1 MMSVFSFR
9 QRVGRIDWHALTSIR
24 LKDVITNTNIKILQ
38 NNLDNL
44 IFSLISIDDIRDNSI
59 QSLSKLINMLQL
71 ISEYLL
77 YCQEQQFKV
86 IRSLETQSSKDIIYH
101 ENIIKENISLK
112 EDRKIYQ
119 RQIGILRKLLGPS
132 VLLSNEEL
140 LEDNHLTHTDIR
152 SKKGRISKHYNNTHL
167 YKYDAD
173 YNSND
178 ANDDAAD
185 GHNLHSN
192 NNNNNVII
200 ETIFK
205 HEDENRVFLASLIND
220 QRQIFLE
227 QMKIMS
233 DSTQHSSSSYH
244 NRDKDIQLDNLLQ
257 QIEARI
263 RDNIQ
268 ASMDSL
274 LESIT
279 KATQSNRPSVVSRS
293 NTISDAVALPNTSGS
308 ATIDDSTTTN
318 NGPKNRKR
326 DIENILRSVSME
338 ISNSSSNNN
347 NNNNNNYNNTFGVW
361 TDRMKHDGEAVVDVR
376 AIPSKHEVGIDIE
389 TIRIMIAEQLRH
401 CNNQQV
407 NIASSSTIIQ
417 QQLQQSQS
425 AVDAKEKALT
435 LLEQQLKEREA
446 RLDAVLT
453 SNTLMIDKLSSKNKE
468 IQLARRSDEKE
479 RLDLLAINEMLK
491 MTAETVIVKQIYR
504 ILHQSKI
511 LCIIVLYVS

>member
-1 MMSVFSFR
+1 MPVFSFR

-24 LKDVITNTNIKILQ
+24 LKDVITNTNIKTLQ

-44 IFSLISIDDIRDNSI
+44 IFSLIDIDDIRDNSI

-86 IRSLETQSSKDIIYH
+86 IRSLETKSSKDIIYH
-101 ENIIKENISLK
+101 ENVIKENISLK
-112 EDRKIYQ
+112 EDKKIYQ
-119 RQIGILRKLLGPS
+119 RQLGILRKLLGPS

-140 LEDNHLTHTDIR
+140 LEDNHRTHNYTRPNI
-152 SKKGRISKHYNNTHL
+152 KGHITKRNNNKHLHQH
-167 YKYDAD
+167 DAD

-178 ANDDAAD
+178 ANDGAD
-185 GHNLHSN
+185 GH

-233 DSTQHSSSSYH
+233 DSNQHSSIHH

-263 RDNIQ
+263 RDNIK
-268 ASMDSL
+268 ASMDSMV
-274 LESIT
+274 ESIT
-279 KATQSNRPSVVSRS
+279 KATQSNRPSNVSIS
-293 NTISDAVALPNTSGS
+293 NTISDAVALPNTLSS
-308 ATIDDSTTTN
+308 TIDDSTTN
-318 NGPKNRKR
+318 NSSKNRKR
-326 DIENILRSVSME
+326 DIENILKSVSME
-338 ISNSSSNNN
+338 VSNNN
-347 NNNNNNYNNTFGVW
+347 NNNNTLGVW
-361 TDRMKHDGEAVVDVR
+361 TNRMKHDDEAVVDLM
-376 AIPSKHEVGIDIE
+376 AIPSKHEVGIDKE
-389 TIRIMIAEQLRH
+389 TIRNMIVEQLRH
-401 CNNQQV
+401 FNNQQV
-407 NIASSSTIIQ
+407 NTVSSSTIIQ
-417 QQLQQSQS
+417 QQQQQLQQQQLQQSQS
-425 AVDAKEKALT
+425 VVDAKEKALT

-453 SNTLMIDKLSSKNKE
+453 SNTLMIDKLSSKNTE

-479 RLDLLAINEMLK
+479 RLDLLAMNEMLK

-511 LCIIVLYVS
+511 YAMIIMYYVLYAY